1 MDLGTKEVDE
11 ENKEKMYDN
20 QECDYTKR
28 RHTDNDLV
36 KRDLTINKL
45 EFTTQKLRKEFPEE
59 QEQLYDEIKE
69 KFNLRKMDESQ
80 QFIPITDD
88 SLTKGDKESTNSKS
102 DGKEK
107 CDDTDLVKDDS
118 KSSGT
123 TQSKKKRRK
132 KSTIKKKNSIRK
144 SSNSSGTDFG
154 NEALD
159 NVSGSSNE
167 VSPNTDSGEVK
178 ELPKEDQQHESR
190 RDVNIHFFSDGEA
203 MSPHGSRPSTP
214 IQSDT
219 EFEVQRDKKD
229 HSMTSSASWK
239 WGEPVISDENLE
251 NSNTSETNKRNSMLS
266 GMLSF
271 MKQKRKSVPEGLY
284 LSDLD
289 LETLDPEVAALYFPK
304 SINSSNAENKKR
316 DDDRESGNGTS
327 VPQSPTTSMEM
338 IKSDSDS
345 DEKRAD
351 STLNFVVLSLCGG
364 MEHGG
369 PTEEEFES
377 KIIQYSDICHD
388 PSLFHN
394 PNLIVRLN
402 NKYYTWSTA
411 CPIVMTLLAYQK
423 PLPNEVCDKLLTDD
437 RDKLKIKD
445 NHDDKDMQ
453 QSQAVERRGW
463 FSGWRKSGGGSVQ
476 DPSLKKNPDYMKAE
490 TIDGVATQTSPIP
503 SPQPLAVNPANAS
516 LSSEDSFQSK
526 IYDGMDPISEKYR
539 KTLRLSSQQ
548 IEGLNLKSGM
558 NEVEFSVTTA
568 YQGTSRCK
576 CYLFKWKYNDKV
588 VISDI
593 DGTITKSDVLG
604 HILPMVGK
612 DWAQIGVA
620 QLFSKIEENG
630 YKMLYLSARAIGQ
643 SRATREYLRSI
654 RQGDVQLPDGPL
666 LLNPTSL
673 ISALHREVIER
684 KPEQFKIECLSD
696 VKSLFKDKNP
706 FYAGYGNRINVSF
719 IFAIISLSA
728 KT

>member
-11 ENKEKMYDN
+11 ENKEKLYDN
-20 QECDYTKR
+20 QECDYTQR

-45 EFTTQKLRKEFPEE
+45 EFTTQKLRQEFPEE

-80 QFIPITDD
+80 QFIPIADD
-88 SLTKGDKESTNSKS
+88 SLAKSDKDKESTSSKN
-102 DGKEK
+102 DAKDK
-107 CDDTDLVKDDS
+107 CDDNDLVKDDS
-118 KSSGT
+118 KSAAGT
-123 TQSKKKRRK
+123 NQSKKKRRK

-144 SSNSSGTDFG
+144 SSNSSSTDVG
-154 NEALD
+154 NETLE

-167 VSPNTDSGEVK
+167 VSPNTESGEVK
-178 ELPKEDQQHESR
+178 ELAREDPHESR
-190 RDVNIHFFSDGEA
+190 RDINIHFFSDGEA

-214 IQSDT
+214 VQSDT
-219 EFEVQRDKKD
+219 EFEVSREKN
-229 HSMTSSASWK
+229 SNMTSSASWK
-239 WGEPVISDENLE
+239 WGDPVISDENQGIL
-251 NSNTSETNKRNSMLS
+251 NTSESSKRNSMLS

-289 LETLDPEVAALYFPK
+289 LNTLDPEVAALYFPEAMNEIK
-304 SINSSNAENKKR
+304 QDSIKKR

-327 VPQSPTTSMEM
+327 LPQSPTTSMEL

-351 STLNFVVLSLCGG
+351 STLNFVVLSLCGV
-364 MEHGG
+364 MENGE
-369 PTEEEFES
+369 PTEEEFNS
-377 KIIQYSDICHD
+377 NIIQYADICHD
-388 PSLFHN
+388 PSIFN
-394 PNLIVRLN
+394 SPNLIVRLN
-402 NKYYTWSTA
+402 NKYYSWATA

-423 PLPNEVCDKLLTDD
+423 PLPNEVYEKLLTT
-437 RDKLKIKD
+437 DKLKIKD
-445 NHDDKDMQ
+445 TQDDKDIQ

-463 FSGWRKSGGGSVQ
+463 FSGWRRSGGGSVQ
-476 DPSLKKNPDYMKAE
+476 DPALKKTPDAFLKAE
-490 TIDGVATQTSPIP
+490 SIDGVTRASPIP
-503 SPQPLAVNPANAS
+503 SPQSENAHAVNAS

-526 IYDGMDPISEKYR
+526 HYDGMQTISEKYR

-548 IEGLNLKSGM
+548 IESLNLKSGM

-706 FYAGYGNRINVSF
+706 FYAGYGNRINVRLFF
-719 IFAIISLSA
+719 ILC
-728 KT
+728 